1 MRPQAGRQASKEG
14 HMAFETDDGQTDA
27 GVETTPM
34 QIAHH
39 PTFTAKEKMDLL
51 LQLKAEAVSIA
62 EEGMPV
68 AFQLS
73 DIDAAIADVKRS
85 AEEGENAFA
94 SMRGES

>member
-1 MRPQAGRQASKEG
+1 MV
-14 HMAFETDDGQTDA
+14 FEIDDGQTAD
-27 GVETTPM
+27 GGETTPM
-34 QIAHH
+34 QIVHH

-51 LQLKAEAVSIA
+51 LQLKAEAVSLA

-73 DIDAAIADVKRS
+73 DIDAAIQDVKRS
-85 AEEGENAFA
+85 AQEGENAFA